1 MKELIKELS
10 GLRGISGFEYGISEK
25 IEEKFRP
32 ICDEVYT
39 DISGNVIAVK
49 RCGKPDCARIIIE
62 AHLDE
67 IGLMV
72 NEIDKNGFLGI
83 VSVGGVDPRILV
95 GSEVVVHAKRDIKG
109 VVGAKPPHLISKD
122 EEKKAYKMTDLAID
136 TGLSAKEVEDLV
148 RIGDA
153 ITMTS
158 PCIELLGDK
167 LAGKSLDDRASVA
180 ILLDV
185 LKNLSQKQLS
195 VDVYALASTK
205 EEVGGTGAMTATYS
219 IEPTLAIAIDVCH
232 GITPDNSYSAFE
244 LGSGAVVS
252 IGPNIHPAISKRLK
266 DTAADNEIK
275 IQIDVEG
282 GNTGT
287 DAWVMQTVR
296 EGVPTGLLSLP
307 LKYMHTS
314 REVISVADATAVS
327 DLLCK
332 FIENLGED
340 LEEWLCL

>member
-10 GLRGISGFEYGISEK
+10 SFCGISGFEYRINEK
-25 IEEKFRP
+25 IKEKFAP
-32 ICDEVYT
+32 FCDEVYT
-39 DISGNVIAVK
+39 DISDNVICVK
-49 RCGKPDCARIIIE
+49 KCGKPNAGRIVIE
-62 AHLDE
+62 AHIDE

-72 NEIDKNGFLGI
+72 NEIDKNGFLGV

-95 GSEVVVHAKRDIKG
+95 SSEVVVHAKRDIAG

-122 EEKKAYKMTDLAID
+122 EERKAYKITDLAID
-136 TGLSAKEVEDLV
+136 TGLSADEVLSLI

-153 ITMTS
+153 VTMTS

-185 LKNLSQKQLS
+185 MKNLLGKDLGT
-195 VDVYALASTK
+195 DVYAVCSSK
-205 EEVGGTGAMTATYS
+205 EEVGGFGAMTATYN
-219 IEPTLAIAIDVCH
+219 IKPDLAIAIDVCH
-232 GITPDNSYSAFE
+232 GITPDNSYSAYE
-244 LGSGAVVS
+244 VGGGAVVTL
-252 IGPNIHPAISKRLK
+252 GPNIHPAISKRLK
-266 DTAADNEIK
+266 DVAEQYDIK
-275 IQIDVEG
+275 IQIDVDG

-287 DAWVMQTVR
+287 DAWVMQTVG

-314 REVISVADATAVS
+314 HEVISAVDAKAVS

-340 LEEWLCL
+340 LEGWLCL